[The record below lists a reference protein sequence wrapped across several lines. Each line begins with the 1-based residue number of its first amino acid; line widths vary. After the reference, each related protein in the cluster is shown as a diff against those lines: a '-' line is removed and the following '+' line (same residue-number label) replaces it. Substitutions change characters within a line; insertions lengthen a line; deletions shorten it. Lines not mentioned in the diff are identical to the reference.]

1 MKNGTLNLNITNLS
15 AINLS
20 KICLYKNTLLLLYEN
35 VNLFLYVQS
44 STYKGTMKMSKT
56 GQDIF

>member
-1 MKNGTLNLNITNLS
+1 MKNGTLNLNITNLF

-35 VNLFLYVQS
+35 INLFLYVQS

-56 GQDIF
+56 DQDIF